1 MYNPQEIQVPSN
13 EQATHPGVKIEAE
26 ERSKLSLCLQLQSI
40 MIKHIESH
48 VGNLGNS
55 KFFLAIVCNSWS
67 SSFLFF

>member
-40 MIKHIESH
+40 MIKHIESY
-48 VGNLGNS
+48 VGNLGNC

-67 SSFLFF
+67 LSFPYF